1 MFNGNRPPHWC
12 DLCHGF
18 TGPDSPCYQGG
29 DDVSDTAIE
38 IGEEKL
44 CADMEYLADFISNCS
59 GGEREPSWFGPIST
73 HRLIADILLNPRATD
88 EQLAQAAKEL
98 RKRYLDEHA
107 EYIREAAE
115 RAMR

>member
-1 MFNGNRPPHWC
+1 MDYTLPDPHAAAPVC
-12 DLCHGF
+12 EPL
-18 TGPDSPCYQGG
+18 SQ
-29 DDVSDTAIE
+29 TAIE

-44 CADMEYLADFISNCS
+44 CADMEYLGSFISECA

-73 HRLIADILLNPRATD
+73 EDLFSKILLNPKAPD
-88 EQLAQAAKEL
+88 SALAMAAKTL
-98 RKRYLDEHA
+98 RHRYLSEHS